1 MNIFQQNGDPIVLHD
16 DGNGKSTDDVIA
28 ISKDIIFD
36 GSGPTD
42 DIHSTVARGIW
53 DLVNI

>member
-28 ISKDIIFD
+28 ISKGIIFD

-42 DIHSTVARGIW
+42 DIHSTAARGI
-53 DLVNI
+53 